1 MPSCHNRL
9 KLRLNGCIFS
19 GHVRSLAA
27 LRILWRRRELRSPT
41 VGAGEGCEAITNRW
55 RLSAYKRGTCS
66 REFAFFCISS
76 FFCAKRC
83 ASSFYISRFF
93 IRKKIAPKW
102 THSYIVPSIFKIY
115 CDECTILCFGAMQHC
130 ELGYSHTSGCDMC
143 GILEKY
149 CSCSQDSSNLSLGI
163 APS

>member
-1 MPSCHNRL
+1 MVASSAAMCAHWQRCAFCDAEESCDHQL
-9 KLRLNGCIFS
+9 
-19 GHVRSLAA
+19 LAQERA
-27 LRILWRRRELRSPT
+27 VKRSPT
-41 VGAGEGCEAITNRW
+41 VGA
-55 RLSAYKRGTCS
+55 S
-66 REFAFFCISS
+66 RRTSVAPAHENLRFSVFLS

-130 ELGYSHTSGCDMC
+130 ELGYSHTSGFD
-143 GILEKY
+143 
-149 CSCSQDSSNLSLGI
+149 LGV
-163 APS
+163 AS